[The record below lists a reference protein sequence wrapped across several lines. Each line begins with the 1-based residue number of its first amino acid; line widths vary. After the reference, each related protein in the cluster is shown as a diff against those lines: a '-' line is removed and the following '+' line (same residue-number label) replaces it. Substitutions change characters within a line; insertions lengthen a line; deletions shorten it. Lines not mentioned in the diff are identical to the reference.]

1 MNMTSQY
8 IIYCCINVRS
18 VLHSTESVE
27 AHLLHP
33 HAWVRLVSSR
43 LLGLL
48 FAAWRPEDLVAGY
61 QKGNTSNDYLQEDVP
76 AKVLLLLFCFNNP
89 FQLIY

>member
-1 MNMTSQY
+1 MYSPTFTILVLSFVSRFVTVFSQ
-8 IIYCCINVRS
+8 I
-18 VLHSTESVE
+18 ESVE

-48 FAAWRPEDLVAGY
+48 FAAWKPEELVAGF
-61 QKGNTSNDYLQEDVP
+61 QKGNISIDYLQEDLP
-76 AKVLLLLFCFNNP
+76 GKVC
-89 FQLIY
+89 Q